1 MRTLKSYQ
9 HRKPARRNGGPA
21 RGFTLVEVVIAI
33 TVLVVGLCALA
44 ALVAQSLTGTT
55 NARYLS
61 TATTL
66 ASEKLED
73 LDRWQATDPNV
84 VVPVGQTSVGSLTT
98 DATGTPN
105 YYDDV
110 DLSNGSGQVVEST
123 AGTTGGTTT
132 YNNVTHN
139 ATGYIVDVDNATSP
153 ATTGAGTL
161 RFHRRWLI
169 ELSPAVNG
177 ITLTGS
183 RRVTVV
189 VTLATNTSGPGVS
202 FQMSMIRP

>member
-1 MRTLKSYQ
+1 MRISKSLQ
-9 HRKPARRNGGPA
+9 HHKPAPLNRGRA

-73 LDRWQATDPNV
+73 LDRWPAVDPHV
-84 VVPVGQTSVGSLTT
+84 SPGGSLTS
-98 DATGTPN
+98 DIAGTIN

-110 DLSNGSGQVVEST
+110 DLSNESGQVAEST

-132 YNNVTHN
+132 YNNVIHN
-139 ATGYIVDVDNATSP
+139 ATGYIVDNSAATSP
-153 ATTGAGTL
+153 ATTGTGTVT
-161 RFHRRWLI
+161 FHRRWLI
-169 ELSPAVNG
+169 EANPVVNS

-183 RRVTVV
+183 RRVTVL
-189 VTLATNTSGPGVS
+189 VTLATNTTGPGVS

>member
-1 MRTLKSYQ
+1 
-9 HRKPARRNGGPA
+9 
-21 RGFTLVEVVIAI
+21 VEVVIAI

-44 ALVAQSLTGTT
+44 ALVTQSLTGTT

-98 DATGTPN
+98 DATGNTN

-110 DLSNGSGQVVEST
+110 DLSNVSGQVAEST
-123 AGTTGGTTT
+123 AGTTGGVTT

-139 ATGYIVDVDNATSP
+139 ATGYIVDTDT
-153 ATTGAGTL
+153 ATTPASTGTGTVT
-161 RFHRRWLI
+161 FHRRWLI
-169 ELSPAVNG
+169 EANPVVNSV
-177 ITLTGS
+177 TLTGT
-183 RRVTVV
+183 RRVTVL
-189 VTLATNTSGPGVS
+189 VTLASNATGPGVS

>member
-1 MRTLKSYQ
+1 MRISKSLQ
-9 HRKPARRNGGPA
+9 HHKPAPLNRGRA

-73 LDRWQATDPNV
+73 LDRWPATDPHV
-84 VVPVGQTSVGSLTT
+84 SAGGSLTS
-98 DATGTPN
+98 DSAGTIN

-110 DLSNGSGQVVEST
+110 DLSNASGQVAEST
-123 AGTTGGTTT
+123 AGTTSGTTT
-132 YNNVTHN
+132 YNNVTHS
-139 ATGYIVDVDNATSP
+139 ATGYIVDNSAATSP
-153 ATTGAGTL
+153 ATTGTGTVT
-161 RFHRRWLI
+161 FHRRWLI
-169 ELSPAVNG
+169 EANPVVNG
-177 ITLTGS
+177 ITLTGN
-183 RRVTVV
+183 RRVTVL
-189 VTLATNTSGPGVS
+189 VTLATNTTGPGVS
-202 FQMSMIRP
+202 FQMSLIRP

>member
-1 MRTLKSYQ
+1 MQTSKSLQQ
-9 HRKPARRNGGPA
+9 HRPAPLNRGGA
-21 RGFTLVEVVIAI
+21 RGFTLIEVVIAI

-73 LDRWQATDPNV
+73 LDRWPSADPH
-84 VVPVGQTSVGSLTT
+84 VGAGGSLTS
-98 DATGTPN
+98 DSAGTIN

-110 DLSNGSGQVVEST
+110 DLSNASGQVAEST

-132 YNNVTHN
+132 YNNVTHS
-139 ATGYIVDVDNATSP
+139 ATGYIVDNSTATSP
-153 ATTGAGTL
+153 ASTGTGTVV
-161 RFHRRWLI
+161 FHRRWLI
-169 ELSPAVNG
+169 EANPVVNG
-177 ITLTGS
+177 ITLTGN
-183 RRVTVV
+183 RRVTVL
-189 VTLATNTSGPGVS
+189 VTLSTNSTGPGVT